1 MPNTKKIIQA
11 IEKFVLNCSP
21 LKSEKESVLLIHD
34 EACGYV
40 FYTSKNVWKT
50 ADFQHINTISQLG
63 WDKDYSLLD

>member
-40 FYTSKNVWKT
+40 FYTSKKCLENGRFPTYK
-50 ADFQHINTISQLG
+50 HNISIGLG
-63 WDKDYSLLD
+63 